1 MLSIEEIKLTID
13 LLKKLKKEDFQE
25 FIDQYLVKLEEL
37 ALRVDAYNTE
47 QIIKLDKTKDWFE
60 NDINW
65 RHSNKTTIY
74 DELLTKN
81 IQSKIFQFSKTGN
94 TKQNSLEIG
103 PGYGRFSKMFLAW
116 HLNFFLDL
124 LPLCE
129 SKIKKLFNPK
139 HFKYIRFYTT
149 DRTKCDPIPT
159 NSCSFVFS
167 WDTFT
172 YFTQKHITEYLKD
185 IYRVVLP
192 GGYVM
197 IHYADCDFDYDLH
210 QAKRGYWNYNTK
222 SAMKQIIEDTGY
234 KIVEMEQFKP
244 GANYVIFQ
252 KPGNLN
258 PVVYKVLQ
266 PPAYWFQDRKYG
278 TVQRLGNAKRYGN
291 KKK

>member
-129 SKIKKLFNPK
+129 SKIK
-139 HFKYIRFYTT
+139 
-149 DRTKCDPIPT
+149 
-159 NSCSFVFS
+159 
-167 WDTFT
+167 
-172 YFTQKHITEYLKD
+172 
-185 IYRVVLP
+185 
-192 GGYVM
+192 
-197 IHYADCDFDYDLH
+197 
-210 QAKRGYWNYNTK
+210 NT
-222 SAMKQIIEDTGY
+222 
-234 KIVEMEQFKP
+234 
-244 GANYVIFQ
+244 
-252 KPGNLN
+252 
-258 PVVYKVLQ
+258 
-266 PPAYWFQDRKYG
+266 
-278 TVQRLGNAKRYGN
+278 
-291 KKK
+291 